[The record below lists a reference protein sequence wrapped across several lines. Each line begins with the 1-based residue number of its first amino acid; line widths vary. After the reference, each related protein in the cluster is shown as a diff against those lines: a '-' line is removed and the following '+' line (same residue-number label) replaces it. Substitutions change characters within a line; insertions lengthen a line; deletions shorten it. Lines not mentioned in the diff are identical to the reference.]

1 MTEFGYWLSSEEHPP
16 LDLVRDAARAEELGF
31 SFAMISDHFH
41 PWIDAQGHSPFVWSV
56 LGGIAASTERIEVA
70 TGVTCP
76 MIRTHPAIVA
86 HAAATAGAM
95 LPGRFT
101 LGLGS
106 GENLN
111 EHVTGARWPAPDER
125 LDMFEEAIEVIR
137 LLWEGGEQTHR
148 GRHYTVDHARL
159 YTLPEEPIPIAVAAA
174 KPNAAEL
181 AGRLGD
187 ALVNTTPDEEI
198 VKAYRDA
205 GGDGPL
211 YGQVR
216 LCWAEDAEEAR
227 ETAFR
232 LWRHSG
238 LGGTI
243 NQELP
248 RPSDFDAVAES
259 VTKEMATEGIP
270 CGPDPEP
277 VLAEVEKWTKAGFDR
292 IALHQVGPD
301 QEGFFRFWQDELQPR
316 LGS

>member
-16 LDLVRDAARAEELGF
+16 LDLVRNTARAEELGF

-41 PWIDAQGHSPFVWSV
+41 PWNDAQGSSPFVWSV
-56 LGGIAASTERIEVA
+56 IGGIAAATERIELA

-76 MIRTHPAIVA
+76 LIRMHPAIVA
-86 HAAATAGAM
+86 HAAATCGAM

-101 LGLGS
+101 LGLGT

-111 EHVTGARWPAPDER
+111 EHVLGDRWPAPDER
-125 LDMFEEAIEVIR
+125 IELLEEAIEVIH

-148 GRHYTVDHARL
+148 GKHYTVDHARL
-159 YTLPEEPIPIAVAAA
+159 YTLPDEPIPIAVAAA

-181 AGRLGD
+181 AGRVGD
-187 ALVNTTPDEEI
+187 GLVSTEPNEET
-198 VKAYRDA
+198 VAEYTGA
-205 GGDGPL
+205 GGDGPR

-216 LCWAEDAEEAR
+216 ICWAEDEEQAKR
-227 ETAFR
+227 TVFE

-259 VTKEMATEGIP
+259 VTLEMATEGVP
-270 CGPDPEP
+270 CGSDPAP
-277 VLAEVEKWTKAGFDR
+277 VLEEIERWRRAGFDR

-301 QEGFFRFWQDELQPR
+301 QDGFFRFWEQQLKPK
-316 LGS
+316 LT

>member
-16 LDLVRDAARAEELGF
+16 LDLVRDARRAEELGF

-41 PWIDAQGHSPFVWSV
+41 PWIDAQGESPFVWSV
-56 LGGIAASTERIEVA
+56 IGGIAAVTEKIAIA

-76 MIRTHPAIVA
+76 LIRTHPAIIA
-86 HAAATAGAM
+86 QAAATCGAM

-101 LGLGS
+101 LGLGT

-111 EHVTGARWPAPDER
+111 EHVHGDRWPAPDER
-125 LDMFEEAIEVIR
+125 IELLEEAIEVIR

-148 GRHYTVDHARL
+148 GKHYTVDHARL
-159 YTLPEEPIPIAVAAA
+159 YTLPDEPVPIAVAAA
-174 KPNAAEL
+174 KPLAAKL
-181 AGRLGD
+181 AGRIGD
-187 ALVNTTPDEEI
+187 ALVNTEPDEGI
-198 VKAYRDA
+198 VATFKEA
-205 GGDGPL
+205 GGNGPL

-216 LCWAEDAEEAR
+216 LCWDEDEERAKQSVF
-227 ETAFR
+227 E
-232 LWRHSG
+232 LWRHAG

-259 VTKEMATEGIP
+259 VTLEMATEGVP

-277 VLAEVEKWTKAGFDR
+277 VLEAIEKWEEAGFDHV
-292 IALHQVGPD
+292 ALHQIGSD
-301 QEGFFRFWQDELQPR
+301 QEGFFRFWEQELRPK
-316 LGS
+316 LSS

>member
-1 MTEFGYWLSSEEHPP
+1 VTEFGYWLSSEEHEP
-16 LDLVRDAARAEELGF
+16 LELVGHARRAEEADF

-41 PWIDAQGHSPFVWSV
+41 PWIDAQGHSAFVWSV
-56 LGGIAASTERIEVA
+56 IGGIAATTERIRLG

-76 MIRTHPAIVA
+76 TMRIHPAVVA
-86 HAAATAGAM
+86 QAAATSAAM
-95 LPGRFT
+95 LGDRFF
-101 LGLGS
+101 LGIGT

-125 LDMFEEAIEVIR
+125 IEMLEESIEVMR
-137 LLWEGGEQTHR
+137 LLWQGGEQTHR
-148 GRHYTVDHARL
+148 GKHYTVDHARL
-159 YTLPEEPIPIAVAAA
+159 CTLPEQPLELAIAAA

-187 ALVNTTPDEEI
+187 ALINVAPDAEI
-198 VKAYRDA
+198 VEAYRAA
-205 GGDGPL
+205 GGDGPR

-216 LCWAEDAEEAR
+216 LCWAEDEEEAK

-232 LWRHSG
+232 LWRHTG

-259 VTKEMATEGIP
+259 VTLEMATEEVP

-277 VLAEVEKWTKAGFDR
+277 VIEQVREWEQAGFDH
-292 IALHQVGPD
+292 IALHQIGPD
-301 QEGFFRFWQDELQPR
+301 QDGFLRFWEQELRPR
-316 LGS
+316 LS